1 MGLPFSY
8 LKGDNMKKLMFALV
22 VLMLV
27 FASGCAT
34 KNVQPSVEPQP
45 VPQLKTVQP
54 APETAETPAAPAAPE
69 TTEAPVDSKYTN
81 TPSQESGET
90 DSDTLGSRVQGTE
103 QTSPDVAVP
112 SGDIEIKLTPEKTM
126 NASSMTVKTGTVLF
140 WKNYDKN
147 PHVLAVESGKGLDT
161 KRWAKSEQILD
172 GAVWKYTF
180 ETKGDF
186 VVRDLFSGAMRMNV
200 TVE

>member
-34 KNVQPSVEPQP
+34 KNVQTSVEPQP

-54 APETAETPAAPAAPE
+54 APETKEAPAAPVAPE
-69 TTEAPVDSKYTN
+69 TTKAPIESKYTN
-81 TPSQESGET
+81 TPSQESGEA
-90 DSDTLGSRVQGTE
+90 DTLGSRVQGTE

-112 SGDIEIKLTPEKTM
+112 LGDIEIKLTPEKTM
-126 NASSMTVKTGTVLF
+126 NASSMIVKAGTTLF

-161 KRWAKSEQILD
+161 KRWAKSEQILNS
-172 GAVWKYTF
+172 AVWKYTF
-180 ETKGDF
+180 ESKGDF